1 MTRSA
6 HRFRYEN
13 WQQTTARAPSSR
25 SCSDLAA
32 PAEVVA
38 LVHRPMRRTPEAECP
53 LSGGRIVE
61 TSWISAMVSP
71 SLRCAIDRALLN
83 SAASQPQRRTL
94 MAPPLGHGSPGHGY
108 SLPSASTHS
117 QMSVGQLLKKS
128 DGLPHW
134 LTQSSSETDASML
147 VQLMAVSVSSTFIT
161 LVSFSSGGCNAAG
174 EAVSARA
181 GTLAVPSRTANIEN
195 RMVAKNKHVSA
206 VHYLK
211 HEFVAPPQ

>member
-61 TSWISAMVSP
+61 TSWIPAMVSP

-83 SAASQPQRRTL
+83 SAASQPQRR
-94 MAPPLGHGSPGHGY
+94 S
-108 SLPSASTHS
+108 
-117 QMSVGQLLKKS
+117 
-128 DGLPHW
+128 
-134 LTQSSSETDASML
+134 QSSSETDASML